1 MPKFSA
7 NLSFLF
13 KELDFLSRFS
23 AASEAGFSAIEFMS
37 PYEFDAK
44 TLLAGLKEAG
54 LDLILHNVPSG
65 NWEAGDRGIACHPDR
80 VEEFREGVQRAI
92 EYAQILNVP
101 NINCLAG
108 IQPGNVSDEQAR
120 RTLVENLRF
129 AARRFSS
136 EGIRLLVE
144 PINNV
149 DIPGFFVNST
159 KSFLELSK
167 EVHEENLFLQYDVY
181 HAQKME
187 GDLSRTIK
195 ANLNR
200 IAHIQIADN
209 PGRHEPGTGEISYEF
224 LLRYLDDIGYNGYVG
239 CEYTIYG
246 RHRFHRTRN
255 HGNTYGNKFTEGRSS
270 SFSAQP

>member
-13 KELDFLSRFS
+13 KELDFLSRFA
-23 AASEAGFSAIEFMS
+23 AASEAGFSAVEFMS

-44 TLLAGLKEAG
+44 TLRARLEETGLV
-54 LDLILHNVPSG
+54 LILHNVPSG

-80 VEEFREGVQRAI
+80 VEEFRKGVERAI
-92 EYAQILNVP
+92 EYAQILKVP

-108 IQPGNVSDEQAR
+108 IKPNNVSSEQAR
-120 RTLVENLRF
+120 GTLVDNLRF
-129 AARRFSS
+129 AAQRLSQ

-144 PINNV
+144 PINNL

-159 KSFLELSK
+159 KFFLELTKAVES
-167 EVHEENLFLQYDVY
+167 ENLFLQYDVY
-181 HAQKME
+181 HAQIME

-195 ANLNR
+195 TNLNR

-209 PGRHEPGTGEISYEF
+209 PGRHEPGTGEICYEF
-224 LLRYLDDIGYNGYVG
+224 LFRYLDEIGYHGYVG
-239 CEYTIYG
+239 CEYNPSKNTQASLDWLKQL
-246 RHRFHRTRN
+246 RTV
-255 HGNTYGNKFTEGRSS
+255 S
-270 SFSAQP
+270 